1 MKGDGDP
8 NPDPARVDQWWQDRA
23 GRAWAELS
31 DATDHQ
37 LDPLG
42 RLALDR
48 LAPAAGER
56 VLDVG
61 CGCGQT
67 VLQLAGAVGPTGQVL
82 GVDISD
88 VMLARASERVSA
100 AAAHQVTLLR
110 ADAATHRFAPA
121 SVDGI
126 YSRFGVMFF
135 DDPRAA
141 FANLRAALAPAG
153 RMSFVCWQAQ
163 EQNPWSLIPLRA
175 ARSVLPSAPLPPPLE
190 GGGGPGPFSL
200 ADPSV
205 IRDLLAT
212 AGFQR
217 VDIAPHATPVHIG
230 AAHTLEAA
238 IDYLMRI
245 GPAARLV
252 GENDPAT
259 RPAIRAAITHALT
272 PFSGETGVWLD
283 AAVWLV
289 TARA

>member
-1 MKGDGDP
+1 MNDDGDGTTE
-8 NPDPARVDQWWQDRA
+8 PARGDQWWQDRA

-31 DATDHQ
+31 DATDEQ
-37 LDPLG
+37 LEPLG

-67 VLQLAGAVGPTGQVL
+67 VLQLARAVGPAGQVL

-88 VMLARASERVSA
+88 VMLARAHERVVA
-100 AAAHQVTLLR
+100 AAARQVTLLR

-121 SVDGI
+121 SVDAI

-135 DDPRAA
+135 DDPGAA

-153 RMSFVCWQAQ
+153 RLSFVCWQAQ
-163 EQNPWSLIPLRA
+163 DVNPWSLIPLRA
-175 ARSVLPSAPLPPPLE
+175 ARSVLPNAPLPPPLE
-190 GGGGPGPFSL
+190 GGPGPFSL
-200 ADPSV
+200 ADRQV
-205 IRDLLAT
+205 INDLLAT
-212 AGFQR
+212 AGFHAI
-217 VDIAPHATPVHIG
+217 DIAPRATPVHIG
-230 AAHTLEAA
+230 AAHTLDAA
-238 IDYLMRI
+238 TDYLMRI
-245 GPAARLV
+245 GPAARLA
-252 GENDPAT
+252 GANDAATHPAM
-259 RPAIRAAITHALT
+259 RAAIAHALA
-272 PFSGETGVWLD
+272 PFAGETGVWLD